1 MSNSIEGVESVEGDQ
16 AKVIIIKESQP
27 VFGMLSVVLGLI
39 GIFVASFVISPIALV
54 LGFIALFKGQPISGM
69 IGIIFSILG
78 IITSPV
84 LIGLLGLGIYLGQ

>member
-1 MSNSIEGVESVEGDQ
+1 MEEGQE
-16 AKVIIIKESQP
+16 KVIIIKESQP
-27 VFGMLSVVLGLI
+27 IFGTLSVVLGLI
-39 GIFVASFVISPIALV
+39 GIFVASFVISPIALI

-69 IGIIFSILG
+69 VGILFSILG

>member
-1 MSNSIEGVESVEGDQ
+1 MEGDQ